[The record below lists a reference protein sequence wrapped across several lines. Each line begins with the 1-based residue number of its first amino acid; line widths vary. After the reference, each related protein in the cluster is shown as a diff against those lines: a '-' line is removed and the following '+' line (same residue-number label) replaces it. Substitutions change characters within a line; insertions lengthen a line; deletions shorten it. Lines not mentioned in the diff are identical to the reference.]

1 MTPLPGEE
9 DCFLIFGGN
18 ANGTRLGDLHRA
30 EVGRSAAAWDRP
42 CNHCDETCEASTV
55 QWTPQKTAGACPPPR
70 SGHAA
75 VIFEQ
80 KFVVLGGENE
90 GGLLDDWHMLNLATL
105 TWSSVAPSL
114 PYPVAHHC
122 AVTLPSIVS
131 SFCFPEPTLFVFGGR
146 TPAPPGPEPASSQD
160 ELVEGITLLHRAP
173 ETGELTWRTRVAVR
187 DSPEPREWAALV
199 YDKDPS
205 QGRRI
210 WLFGGQS
217 DTKGL
222 VLLQDLHSLDISSA
236 DIRPRP
242 QPEGLS
248 LACGAVTGGD
258 MVSVYGAD
266 LSGSAARVRL
276 VTPGHVQEGGGIV
289 EAGAII
295 FRTPPWPQPR
305 EGVEVHVS
313 MDGGAFIKCRQTFA
327 FVLPPPRPETPPPPA
342 PHPVGLEPV
351 CGAMSGGD
359 EVRIYG
365 TDLSGS
371 AARVR
376 LLTPGYRLIVEG
388 AVESGDVIF
397 RTPPWNEA
405 KDGVQVAVS
414 MDGGDWFTCPTTFA
428 FSPPPPAPP
437 PEVPPPEPPMQMTP
451 TDPDP
456 TPDAAAPV
464 PEQRPS
470 DTPPTDSGA
479 KDRGP
484 TWRKEGGGAIP
495 FSYKIRREKEDAA
508 AAAFLSPTSAATST
522 PTPSNSSTPKPSRPH
537 TTATRPMPGTSS
549 RVGAPAASSPAASS
563 LRSLV
568 SVAASS
574 TRTKPSPLT
583 ISASRKGVPSP
594 SSPSCVS
601 AAPPPATSPKS
612 PSAAAAQSSTAS
624 TATKSPASPAANA
637 AGRVT
642 VSKAAHSSGSVGGG
656 GGGRVLGGKVAGSAA
671 ARVSSDMPKGAVKSP
686 SSPKP

>member
-1 MTPLPGEE
+1 
-9 DCFLIFGGN
+9 
-18 ANGTRLGDLHRA
+18 
-30 EVGRSAAAWDRP
+30 
-42 CNHCDETCEASTV
+42 
-55 QWTPQKTAGACPPPR
+55 
-70 SGHAA
+70 
-75 VIFEQ
+75 
-80 KFVVLGGENE
+80 
-90 GGLLDDWHMLNLATL
+90 
-105 TWSSVAPSL
+105 
-114 PYPVAHHC
+114 
-122 AVTLPSIVS
+122 
-131 SFCFPEPTLFVFGGR
+131 
-146 TPAPPGPEPASSQD
+146 
-160 ELVEGITLLHRAP
+160 VEGITLLHRAP

-217 DTKGL
+217 DTKGFMM
-222 VLLQDLHSLDISSA
+222 LQDLYSLDLSSA

-242 QPEGLS
+242 QPEELS
-248 LACGAVTGGD
+248 LACGAVAGGD

-266 LSGSAARVRL
+266 LSGSVARVRL

-289 EAGAII
+289 EAGVIT

-313 MDGGAFIKCRQTFA
+313 IDGGAFIKCRQTFA
-327 FVLPPPRPETPPPPA
+327 FVPPPARPETPPPPA
-342 PHPVGLEPV
+342 PNPKGLEPA
-351 CGAMSGGD
+351 CGAISGGD

-388 AVESGDVIF
+388 AVEGGAVIF

-414 MDGGDWFTCPTTFA
+414 MDGGDWVTCPTTFA
-428 FSPPPPAPP
+428 FSLPTPRPATPPPAPP
-437 PEVPPPEPPMQMTP
+437 QEVPPPEPPTQMIP
-451 TDPDP
+451 TDP
-456 TPDAAAPV
+456 TPDTAAPV
-464 PEQRPS
+464 PEQRPP
-470 DTPPTDSGA
+470 DTPPADQGA

-522 PTPSNSSTPKPSRPH
+522 PTPSSSSAPKPSRPH
-537 TTATRPMPGTSS
+537 TTATRPTPGTSS

-574 TRTKPSPLT
+574 TRTKPSPST
-583 ISASRKGVPSP
+583 TSASRKGVPSP
-594 SSPSCVS
+594 SSPSSPCSPSCVS
-601 AAPPPATSPKS
+601 AAPPSATSPKA
-612 PSAAAAQSSTAS
+612 PPAAAAQSSTAS
-624 TATKSPASPAANA
+624 TATKSPASPATTA
-637 AGRVT
+637 AGRVST
-642 VSKAAHSSGSVGGG
+642 AANSAGSVGG
-656 GGGRVLGGKVAGSAA
+656 GGGRVLGGKLAGSAA
-671 ARVSSDMPKGAVKSP
+671 ARGASDMAKGAIKSP
-686 SSPKP
+686 PATLSRAKDGKNASSTK